1 MKIKF
6 RQTGGFAGL
15 AKSAEV
21 DVNELPPDAAQAV
34 QAIVEEKPKFSVPAM
49 FRWNKPDEEQ
59 YQITVEAPGQSR
71 QLHMTR
77 SSVPAPLKSLVNHLA
92 QQATYEKR

>member
-21 DVNELPPDAAQAV
+21 DVNELPPDAAQAL
-34 QAIVEEKPKFSVPAM
+34 QAIVEEKPKFSIPAM
-49 FRWNKPDEEQ
+49 FRFNKPDEEQ
-59 YQITVEAPGQSR
+59 YSITVENQGQSR
-71 QLHMTR
+71 QLHMAR
-77 SSVPAPLKSLVNHLA
+77 SNVPAPLQPLVNHLV
-92 QQATYEKR
+92 QNATYEKR